1 MAIKKKQLLYMQLKE
16 DILADYENKPYYSP
30 LPGERELC
38 DIYNVSR
45 PTVRRALEILEE
57 DGCIMRFAGKGAFF
71 IGTKKQQGNK
81 KAASSRIAFYNQV
94 RLRGDYT
101 SSKVLTQKAEI
112 VSSSVAEILGIQEG
126 SMVFHLER
134 LRYING
140 KLWTLADSYI
150 DYELCPELL
159 EYDYA
164 ERSLHNTLAG
174 HGYVPFKAR
183 RCITAQRANEY
194 DAFHL
199 GLQEGAPICRTGTF
213 VYDKA
218 GKLLEYAVSRG
229 DIYKI
234 RYDITTYNQADTEN
248 LNMAGTQEM
257 DWENQADRA
266 VQERE
271 EKNMDNENL
280 LW

>member
-16 DILADYENKPYYSP
+16 DILADYEKKPYYSP

-38 DIYNVSR
+38 DVYNVSR

-57 DGCIMRFAGKGAFF
+57 EGCIMRFAGKGAFF

-112 VSSSVAEILGIQEG
+112 VSPVIAEILGIREG
-126 SMVFHLER
+126 GMVFHLER

-150 DYELCPELL
+150 DYEL
-159 EYDYA
+159 
-164 ERSLHNTLAG
+164 
-174 HGYVPFKAR
+174 
-183 RCITAQRANEY
+183 
-194 DAFHL
+194 
-199 GLQEGAPICRTGTF
+199 
-213 VYDKA
+213 
-218 GKLLEYAVSRG
+218 
-229 DIYKI
+229 
-234 RYDITTYNQADTEN
+234 
-248 LNMAGTQEM
+248 
-257 DWENQADRA
+257 
-266 VQERE
+266 
-271 EKNMDNENL
+271 
-280 LW
+280 

>member
-1 MAIKKKQLLYMQLKE
+1 MDIKKKQLLYMQLKE
-16 DILADYENKPYYSP
+16 DILADYEKKPYYSP

-38 DIYNVSR
+38 DIYHVSR

-57 DGCIMRFAGKGAFF
+57 EGCIMRFAGKGAFF

-81 KAASSRIAFYNQV
+81 KAAASRIAFYNQV

-112 VSSSVAEILGIQEG
+112 VSPAIAEILGIREG
-126 SMVFHLER
+126 GMVFHLER

-150 DYELCPELL
+150 DYEMCPELL

-174 HGYVPFKAR
+174 YGYVPFQAK

-199 GLQEGAPICRTGTF
+199 GLQEGDPICHTRTL
-213 VYDKA
+213 VYDKE
-218 GKLLEYAVSRG
+218 GKLLECAISRG

-234 RYDITTYNQADTEN
+234 RYDITTYNQADIGN
-248 LNMAGTQEM
+248 GDMAGEPKVDWRNKADGAGPERM
-257 DWENQADRA
+257 DIDSGS
-266 VQERE
+266 
-271 EKNMDNENL
+271 DNL